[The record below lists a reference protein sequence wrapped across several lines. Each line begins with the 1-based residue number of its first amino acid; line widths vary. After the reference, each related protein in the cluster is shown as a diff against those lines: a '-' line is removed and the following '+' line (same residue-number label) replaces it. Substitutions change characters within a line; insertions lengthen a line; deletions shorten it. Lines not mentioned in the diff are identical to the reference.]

1 MVNKRTD
8 SRSDVQGDAEGVI
21 LKKASELL
29 GVDLS
34 PRTIKINSA
43 TVKVDGYDENNGK
56 VILAEVYAHQGSLKS
71 AQRNKVYADILK
83 LIFIKQ
89 FLKKDSIDAYIIFG
103 DEEASGILKGV
114 SWGSE
119 VARLYGI
126 KSLTVSLDTELR
138 EAIKTAQLKQDI
150 RDIAS

>member
-1 MVNKRTD
+1 MVNKRND

-21 LKKASELL
+21 LKKASEVL
-29 GVDLS
+29 GIDIA
-34 PRTIKINSA
+34 PRAIKINSA
-43 TVKVDGYDENNGK
+43 TVNVDGYGEGNGK
-56 VILAEVYAHQGSLKS
+56 VIIAEVYAHQGSLKS

-89 FLKKDSIDAYIIFG
+89 FLKKDFIDAYIIFG
-103 DEEASGILKGV
+103 DEEASNVLKGT

-119 VARLYGI
+119 VAKAYGI
-126 KSLTVSLDTELR
+126 KPITVSLDSELR

-150 RDIAS
+150 RNIV